1 MQNRLALITGGTRG
15 IGRATSLRLA
25 QDGWDLVLGYVRDES
40 AAAATRSEAEALGVT
55 CSTVRADLTT
65 DSGIDELFDA
75 ATSRAGRID
84 AVVNNAGATLRIS
97 SLAETPPPTIRR
109 VIDLNLTSA
118 VLVARRAVQLLRS
131 GGVLVNVSSGAA
143 TTGAPG
149 EYVHYAA
156 AKAGVDALTKGLAI
170 EVAPRGIR
178 VIGVA
183 PGTVDTQVH
192 ADAGEPGR
200 PERIARMHPMGRVG
214 RPEEIASVIA
224 FALSADAGYV
234 AGTTIRAAGGV

>member
-1 MQNRLALITGGTRG
+1 MD
-15 IGRATSLRLA
+15 GRATKP
-25 QDGWDLVLGYVRDES
+25 YP
-40 AAAATRSEAEALGVT
+40 AERPEPRPSG
-55 CSTVRADLTT
+55 CSQ
-65 DSGIDELFDA
+65 GN
-75 ATSRAGRID
+75 G
-84 AVVNNAGATLRIS
+84 
-97 SLAETPPPTIRR
+97 
-109 VIDLNLTSA
+109 
-118 VLVARRAVQLLRS
+118 
-131 GGVLVNVSSGAA
+131 
-143 TTGAPG
+143 
-149 EYVHYAA
+149 
-156 AKAGVDALTKGLAI
+156 DALTNGLAI

>member
-25 QDGWDLVLGYVRDES
+25 QDGCDLVLGYVRDES
-40 AAAATRSEAEALGVT
+40 AAAATRSEAEALG
-55 CSTVRADLTT
+55 
-65 DSGIDELFDA
+65 G
-75 ATSRAGRID
+75 
-84 AVVNNAGATLRIS
+84 
-97 SLAETPPPTIRR
+97 
-109 VIDLNLTSA
+109 
-118 VLVARRAVQLLRS
+118 
-131 GGVLVNVSSGAA
+131 
-143 TTGAPG
+143 
-149 EYVHYAA
+149 
-156 AKAGVDALTKGLAI
+156 DALTKGLAI

-192 ADAGEPGR
+192 ADAGAPGR